1 MSAYQM
7 LIDEGYYEAN
17 PNQMVA
23 LEQLAQSKI
32 TPATSGALV
41 GGFPAIRN
49 VVTAAIDRVLLT
61 DDDPAEV
68 LEQAAAESNVIIEE
82 YNLLNAP

>member
-1 MSAYQM
+1 
-7 LIDEGYYEAN
+7 
-17 PNQMVA
+17 MVA
-23 LEQLAQSKI
+23 ADQLAQSQV
-32 TPATSGALV
+32 TLATSGALV

-61 DDDPAEV
+61 DDDPATV
-68 LEQAAAESNVIIEE
+68 LNEAADESNTIIEE

>member
-1 MSAYQM
+1 MA
-7 LIDEGYYEAN
+7 A
-17 PNQMVA
+17 
-23 LEQLAQSKI
+23 EQLAQSEV

-61 DDDPAEV
+61 DEDPAAI
-68 LEQAAAESNVIIEE
+68 LDAAAEELNVIIEE
-82 YNLLNAP
+82 YNLLNAPE

>member
-1 MSAYQM
+1 
-7 LIDEGYYEAN
+7 
-17 PNQMVA
+17 
-23 LEQLAQSKI
+23 
-32 TPATSGALV
+32 V

-61 DDDPAEV
+61 DDDPAAV
-68 LEQAAAESNVIIEE
+68 LAEAAAASNVIIEE